1 MATPIESAVV
11 TRAGDVETKVD
22 ATTRVRP
29 EDSGDSID
37 ASSGDGHG
45 SPELIGEGADQERA
59 VNRKRGKEWFAYI
72 KTKQFWVVLVLGQ
85 ILALCITG
93 TNTFSQLLSNEGANI
108 PAFQSFFNYVLLN
121 VVWTSV
127 TMYKY
132 GIKGWGKMVW
142 THGWKYLILSFF
154 DVEGNYFT
162 VLGYRYTTILSMQLL
177 NFWAIVIVMVLS
189 FLFMKVR
196 YGPLQIVGILVC
208 VGGMGVLFGSDH
220 ITHANNFPAENQ
232 VKGDLFGLLGATC
245 YGFSNA
251 LQEFLV
257 SKQPMYEVVGML
269 AFWGMIINGVQAG
282 IFDRAAFRGAIA
294 VYTPAIGANI
304 AGFDLLLFV
313 FYSLAPLVFRMG
325 SAAFLNISLLT
336 SNFWGTIIGI
346 HLFGLSI
353 FWMYPIAFV
362 LILLGLVVY
371 FLMDGEFG
379 DQAKPWLGE
388 EQERGVDGVG
398 TARRRL
404 ERPNVVV

>member
-1 MATPIESAVV
+1 VYF
-11 TRAGDVETKVD
+11 
-22 ATTRVRP
+22 VR
-29 EDSGDSID
+29 G
-37 ASSGDGHG
+37 G
-45 SPELIGEGADQERA
+45 
-59 VNRKRGKEWFAYI
+59 KRRQWFAYI
-72 KTKQFWVVLVLGQ
+72 KTKQFWLVLVFGQ
-85 ILALCITG
+85 VLALCITG
-93 TNTFSQLLSNEGANI
+93 TNTFSQLLANDGANI

-121 VVWTSV
+121 IVWTGI

-132 GIKGWGKMVW
+132 GFKGWANMVR

-162 VLGYRYTTILSMQLL
+162 VLGYKYTTILSMQLL

-196 YGPLQIVGILVC
+196 YGPLQIIGILVC

-220 ITHANNFPAENQ
+220 ITHANDFPAENQ

-257 SKQPMYEVVGML
+257 SKQPMYEVIGML

-282 IFDRAAFRGAIA
+282 IFDRDAFRAAIA
-294 VYTPAIGANI
+294 VYQPKIGGYI
-304 AGFDLLLFV
+304 AGFDLLLFI
-313 FYSLAPLVFRMG
+313 FYSLVPLVFRMG

-346 HLFGLSI
+346 HVFQLTI
-353 FWMYPIAFV
+353 HWMYPIAFV
-362 LILLGLVVY
+362 LILSGLVVY

-388 EQERGVDGVG
+388 SQEEGVDGVG

-404 ERPNVVV
+404 ERPSVVV